1 MKPIVHTP
9 TNFLEYPRK
18 RAKLLAMK
26 LLVFAHTPPPHH
38 GQSYMVKQMLEG
50 FGGDQRGKSLPS
62 PSPYGIACY
71 HVNARLS
78 RDLEDIGEWRLGKV
92 LRVVW
97 YCAQAVWC
105 RFRYGVTT
113 LYYVPAPG
121 KRAAVFRDWL
131 VMALCRPF
139 YKKLVL
145 HWHAAGLSRWLERDS
160 FMWVRK
166 RTFRALG
173 RPDLSVILSDFN
185 RTDADKLLSRAAIR
199 VNYGIPDPC
208 PDFDAA
214 ILPRRMARA
223 RARRQLLSG
232 SAMAPESEPAGE
244 DSPTFVRILYLA
256 NCMRTKGLFDAMD
269 AVLLAQRELVTR
281 ATPLRLQLIV
291 AGAFASEEEQR
302 EFQHRLTDPQ
312 AAELIQFIGFVSGA
326 RKDALLRQVDLT
338 CFPTYYPNENQPV
351 TLIESIAYGVPAVT
365 TDWRCIPDIF
375 PAGYVGIVKPKD
387 VRAASS
393 ALLKLLTWEDHGA
406 LRRHFCE
413 RFVIHTH
420 LNALATAIH
429 SLEPSA
435 PVSPLN

>member
-1 MKPIVHTP
+1 
-9 TNFLEYPRK
+9 
-18 RAKLLAMK
+18 
-26 LLVFAHTPPPHH
+26 
-38 GQSYMVKQMLEG
+38 MVKQMLEG
-50 FGGDQRGKSLPS
+50 FGGDQRGKSLLN

-78 RDLEDIGEWRLGKV
+78 RDLEDIGEWRAGKV
-92 LRVVW
+92 MQVIW

-121 KRAAVFRDWL
+121 KRAALFRDWL

-139 YKKLVL
+139 FKKLVL
-145 HWHAAGLSRWLERDS
+145 HWHAAGLSRWLERDCL
-160 FMWVRK
+160 MWVRI

-185 RTDADKLLSRAAIR
+185 RTDAEKLLSRAAIR

-208 PDFDAA
+208 PDFETA
-214 ILPRRMARA
+214 ILPRRKARTRA
-223 RARRQLLSG
+223 RGQLLSG
-232 SAMAPESEPAGE
+232 QAMAPEPEPAGE
-244 DSPTFVRILYLA
+244 DSRTLVRILYLA

-269 AVLLAQRELVTR
+269 AVLLAQQELATR
-281 ATPLRLQLIV
+281 GTPIRLKLLV
-291 AGAFASEEEQR
+291 AGAFATEEEQS
-302 EFQHRLTDPQ
+302 EFQQRLTDPQ
-312 AAELIQFIGFVSGA
+312 AAGAIQFIGFVSGA
-326 RKDALLRQVDLT
+326 KKDALLRQVDLT

-375 PAGYVGIVKPKD
+375 PPGYVGIVKPRD

-406 LRRHFCE
+406 LRHHFCE

-429 SLEPSA
+429 SLETLTPERT
-435 PVSPLN
+435 LN